1 MTTPTGTIKF
11 SDITSEFG
19 TPSGK
24 NLGAFRIN
32 QSIGDR
38 SWPLDNGVPTSG
50 TIKFSDLRGKTCN
63 VVVDYAGND
72 ILSTSTYTPA
82 FASGVSH
89 NFDDT
94 ANVDISFSYTNN
106 ARITIEPQVRND
118 PGGGGNTAD
127 RKHYLVTFQDGT
139 VVASDVSNITIGS
152 VSSISASGLETTMV
166 LSSKQFVSSNSFR
179 VWFADSEG
187 ENGFVKNF
195 EIRWG
200 GQSQSSSGSPQIQ
213 TIFTV
218 SRNASSTNTITFSA
232 SGYSSVS
239 FTLSND
245 STQDVSRSID
255 VGVAY
260 LVTGSGTLRIGQN
273 GSRIELDDG
282 DGNNDADYN
291 DLTVAAGA
299 GYFYQVGSNF
309 YYILPEVIGTAKN
322 AYDSSGVVVGGF
334 KSLPASFE
342 TKKVHHVIRRRIGNG
357 FSSGEWDT
365 NTKLLRFIV
374 TSTGAIYGAGGGG
387 GKGANQDGNG
397 QTGFDGG
404 NALSLSYNSEIVVEA
419 GGVIAGGGGG
429 GGGGAY
435 QYNGG
440 PDARGPGSG
449 GGGGAGFPS
458 GSGGPRG
465 TLFACPSG
473 NCNQGREGSPGSL
486 TTGGTGGPSGGGITG
501 GGQGG
506 AGGNGGNLGQAGGAG
521 AAANTGS
528 PGQGG
533 NAGKALS
540 YSGVSI
546 SLSNSGSIFGAT

>member
-19 TPSGK
+19 TPGGK
-24 NLGAFRIN
+24 NLGAFRVN
-32 QSIGDR
+32 QSIGGR
-38 SWPLDNGVPTSG
+38 SWTLDAGVPTSG
-50 TIKFSDLRGKTCN
+50 TIRFSDLRGKTCN
-63 VVVDYAGND
+63 VVVDYTGGD
-72 ILSTSTYTPA
+72 ILSSTVYVPT

-89 NFDDT
+89 DFNDDT
-94 ANVDISFSYTNN
+94 NTDISFSYTNN
-106 ARITIEPQVRND
+106 ARVTVEPQVRND
-118 PGGGGNTAD
+118 PGGGGNTTS
-127 RKHYLVTFQDGT
+127 RKHYLVTFLDGT
-139 VVASDVSNITIGS
+139 IVSSDVSNITIGS
-152 VSSISASGLETTMV
+152 VSSVSASGLETTMA

-179 VWFADSEG
+179 VWFADSQG

-200 GQSQSSSGSPQIQ
+200 GQSQSSGGSPQVQ

-218 SRNASSTNTITFSA
+218 SRSAGNTNSITFSA
-232 SGYSSVS
+232 SGYSNVS
-239 FTLSND
+239 FSLSND
-245 STQDVSRSID
+245 STQDVSRTINA
-255 VGVAY
+255 GVAY
-260 LVTGSGTLRIGQN
+260 LVTGSGALRIGQN

-282 DGNNDADYN
+282 GGGNDADYN
-291 DLTVAAGA
+291 DLMVAASA
-299 GYFYQVGSNF
+299 GYFYQAGSSF
-309 YYILPEVIGTAKN
+309 YYILPDVIGTAKD
-322 AYDSSGVVVGGF
+322 AYNLSGVVVGGF

-342 TKKVHHVIRRRIGNG
+342 TKKVHHLIRRRIGNG

-365 NTKLLRFIV
+365 NTTLLRFIV
-374 TSTGAIYGAGGGG
+374 TSTGGIYGAGGGG
-387 GKGANQDGNG
+387 GKGANQDGSG
-397 QTGFDGG
+397 QRGFDGG
-404 NALSLSYNSEIVVEA
+404 NALSLFYNSEVVVES

-473 NCNQGREGSPGSL
+473 NCNQGREGNPGSL
-486 TTGGTGGPSGGGITG
+486 TTGGLGGPSGGGITG

-506 AGGNGGNLGQAGGAG
+506 AGGNGGNLGLPGGAG
-521 AAANTGS
+521 TGANTGS

-533 NAGKALS
+533 SAGKALS
-540 YSGVSI
+540 YSGVSV